1 MHIRQKTNDKRKT
14 NAAPRRKLRRT
25 VLFPALVLALALT
38 GCAMGGG
45 EEIDSPYVYE
55 TQFHSPEGGVED
67 FTVSGDSVYYV
78 TFDGEFYQWTP
89 GEEARKLDIEP
100 LSAETGSRIL
110 QADFQGNLYVF
121 YQVWVTSSHSFFD
134 YLVKYDAA
142 GKELAKQNVS
152 LLTSQFSP
160 YETAADGEGRLYL
173 KGIDKLLLFDGTCGY
188 IGAVKA
194 PEGETPSW
202 LAGDAAG
209 HVYCSLYNSQYDGI
223 IREVV
228 YGGEASGDERSVS
241 QAQSTSQEDGQRG
254 STEGGQDASSQ
265 DAKIA
270 SFRNPLG
277 ESVFGNHLAAYGE
290 DCFLTSAYN
299 ALYLY
304 DTAADTQRLLLQW
317 ADCDIDPDSVMRV
330 ATLAD
335 GRIAVLLQED
345 EGTGEL
351 AVVEEVPRD
360 QAAEKE
366 VITLGVL
373 QTGNSYLTRC
383 ISQFNRHSPDCRIEV
398 REYYDAFLDP
408 GQSEATEEARTALH
422 LDISSGRCPDLLVL
436 EYDDLEAYAAKGL
449 LEDLAPYLEADGN
462 LELADNVIEAYT
474 FHGKLCALPGALQ
487 IRTLAGRTERLGE
500 LGDAAGWTLEEM
512 MEFIDSNPD
521 STVFSA
527 DAGQLL
533 EYSLVFNQSHF
544 VDWEAH
550 TCDFTSDE
558 FIRLLEFCGRFSE
571 RKGTEGAEVLDMMER
586 SNTALLH
593 EVELV
598 RPEDIAM
605 LAQILATED
614 ISYVGFP
621 TVDGRMGSL
630 LEDCGGTC
638 AISAKSKHK
647 EQAWAFVEL
656 LLTGWENPPK
666 SYSAL
671 VGTKGFP
678 TELGT
683 RERYFAKV
691 TENPYQTLEN
701 GELFMWDGKPER
713 RAPLAISSGAMRVFF
728 YTPLPEETEL
738 ICALLDSSTT
748 DRGGRQISSI
758 VAQEAQGYF
767 SGQKSAT
774 DVAVLIQNRVSMYL
788 AEQE

>member
-1 MHIRQKTNDKRKT
+1 MQIRQKTHDKKT
-14 NAAPRRKLRRT
+14 PNAAPRRKLRRA

-38 GCAMGGG
+38 GCAKGG
-45 EEIDSPYVYE
+45 EEESDSPYVYE

-67 FTVSGDSVYYV
+67 FTVSGDSVYYS

-89 GEEARKLDIEP
+89 GGEAKKLDIEP
-100 LSAETGSRIL
+100 FMEETDSRLL
-110 QADFQGNLYVF
+110 QADLQGNLYVF
-121 YQVWVTSSHSFFD
+121 YRVPNPPNSASY

-142 GKELAKQNVS
+142 GKELARQNVS

-160 YETAADGEGRLYL
+160 YETAVDGEGRLYL
-173 KGIDKLLLFDGTCGY
+173 KGIDKLLLFDGTCNYVGTLE
-188 IGAVKA
+188 A
-194 PEGETPSW
+194 PEGENPIW
-202 LAGDAAG
+202 LTGDAAG
-209 HVYCSLYNSQYDGI
+209 HVYCDLYNSQDNDI

-228 YGGEASGDERSVS
+228 WGGEASGDGQGGSPQDS
-241 QAQSTSQEDGQRG
+241 QT
-254 STEGGQDASSQ
+254 
-265 DAKIA
+265 A
-270 SFRNPLG
+270 SFGDSLG
-277 ESVFGNHLAAYGE
+277 ETVPGSYLAAYGE
-290 DCFLTSAYN
+290 DRFLTYGDN

-304 DTAADTQRLLLQW
+304 DAAADTQRLLLQW
-317 ADCDIDPDSVMRV
+317 ASCAINPASVERI

-335 GRIAVLLQED
+335 GRIVARLEED
-345 EGTGEL
+345 QGSGEL
-351 AVVEEVPRD
+351 AVVTEVPRD
-360 QAAEKE
+360 QATEKE
-366 VITLGVL
+366 TITLGVL
-373 QTGNSYLTRC
+373 QAGNSHLLRC
-383 ISQFNRHSPDCRIEV
+383 ISQFNRNSTDYRIEV
-398 REYYDAFLDP
+398 REYYDTYLAS
-408 GQSEATEEARTALH
+408 GQAEAKEEARTALH
-422 LDISSGRCPDLLVL
+422 MDISSGRCPDLLVL

-449 LEDLAPYLEADGN
+449 LEDLAPYLEEDGE

-558 FIRLLEFCGRFSE
+558 FIRLLEFCGRFSD

-586 SNTALLH
+586 SNIALLH

-598 RPEDIAM
+598 RPQDIAM
-605 LAQILATED
+605 LAQILGTED

-621 TVDGRMGSL
+621 TVDGRAGSL

-671 VGTKGFP
+671 EGTKGFP

-691 TENPYQTLEN
+691 SENPYRI
-701 GELFMWDGKPER
+701 GEDGEIYTWDGKPER
-713 RAPLAISSGAMRVFF
+713 YAYHALSSRAMQVFF
-728 YTPLPEETEL
+728 YTPLPEETDL

-748 DRGGRQISSI
+748 ARGGRQISSI
-758 VAQEAQGYF
+758 VAQEAASYF
-767 SGQKSAT
+767 SGQKTAA
-774 DVAVLIQNRVSMYL
+774 DVAALIQNRVSIYL
-788 AEQE
+788 EEQN

>member
-1 MHIRQKTNDKRKT
+1 MHIRQKTHSKNPP
-14 NAAPRRKLRRT
+14 NALSRRALRWA
-25 VLFPALVLALALT
+25 VLFPALVLALT
-38 GCAMGGG
+38 GCAVGGS
-45 EEIDSPYVYE
+45 EESDSPYVYE

-67 FTVSGDSVYYV
+67 FTVSGDSVYYS

-89 GEEARKLDIEP
+89 GGEAKKLDIEP
-100 LSAETGSRIL
+100 FMEETDSRLL
-110 QADFQGNLYVF
+110 QADLQGNLYVF
-121 YQVWVTSSHSFFD
+121 YRVPNPPNSASY

-142 GKELAKQNVS
+142 GKELARQNVS

-160 YETAADGEGRLYL
+160 YETAVDGEGRLYL
-173 KGIDKLLLFDGTCGY
+173 KGIDKLLLFDGTCNYVGT
-188 IGAVKA
+188 VEA
-194 PEGETPSW
+194 PEGENPIW
-202 LAGDAAG
+202 LTGDAAG
-209 HVYCSLYNSQYDGI
+209 HVYCDLYNSQDNDI

-228 YGGEASGDERSVS
+228 WGGKASGDGQGGSPQDS
-241 QAQSTSQEDGQRG
+241 QT
-254 STEGGQDASSQ
+254 
-265 DAKIA
+265 A
-270 SFRNPLG
+270 SFGDSLG
-277 ESVFGNHLAAYGE
+277 ETVPGSYLAAYGE
-290 DCFLTSAYN
+290 DRFLTYGDN

-304 DTAADTQRLLLQW
+304 DAAADTQRLLLQW
-317 ADCDIDPDSVMRV
+317 ASCDINPDSVERI

-335 GRIAVLLQED
+335 GRIVARLEED
-345 EGTGEL
+345 QGSSEL
-351 AVVEEVPRD
+351 AVVTEVPRD
-360 QAAEKE
+360 QATEKE
-366 VITLGVL
+366 TITLGVL
-373 QTGNSYLTRC
+373 QADNSHLLRC
-383 ISQFNRHSPDCRIEV
+383 ISQFNRNSTDYRIEV
-398 REYYDAFLDP
+398 REYYDTYLAS
-408 GQSEATEEARTALH
+408 GQAEAKEEARTALH
-422 LDISSGRCPDLLVL
+422 MDISSGRCPDLLVL

-449 LEDLAPYLEADGN
+449 LEDLAPYLEEDGN

-487 IRTLAGRTERLGE
+487 IRTLAGRADRLGD
-500 LGDAAGWTLEEM
+500 LGGATGWTLEEM
-512 MEFIDSNPD
+512 MGFIDSNPD

-558 FIRLLEFCGRFSE
+558 FIRLLEFCGRFSD

-598 RPEDIAM
+598 RPQDIIL
-605 LAQILATED
+605 LAQILGTED

-647 EQAWAFVEL
+647 EEAWAFVEL

-666 SYSAL
+666 SPDAL
-671 VGTKGFP
+671 EGTKGFP

-691 TENPYQTLEN
+691 SENPYRI
-701 GELFMWDGKPER
+701 GEDGEIYTWDGKPER
-713 RAPLAISSGAMRVFF
+713 YAYHALSSRTMQVFF
-728 YTPLPEETEL
+728 YTPLPEETDL

-748 DRGGRQISSI
+748 ARGGRQISSI
-758 VAQEAQGYF
+758 VAQEAASYF
-767 SGQKSAT
+767 NGQKTAA
-774 DVAVLIQNRVSMYL
+774 DVAALIQNRVSMYL

>member
-14 NAAPRRKLRRT
+14 NAAPRRKLRRA
-25 VLFPALVLALALT
+25 VLFPALVLALTLT

-45 EEIDSPYVYE
+45 EESDSPYVYE
-55 TQFHSPEGGVED
+55 TQFHSPEGGVES
-67 FTVSGDSVYYV
+67 FTVSGDSVYYS

-89 GEEARKLDIEP
+89 GGEAKELDIEP
-100 LSAETGSRIL
+100 FTTEACRRRL
-110 QADFQGNLYVF
+110 QADPQGNLYVF
-121 YQVWVTSSHSFFD
+121 YSVPDPPRSDTC

-142 GKELAKQNVS
+142 GKELAKKNVS
-152 LLTSQFSP
+152 LLTSQFVP
-160 YETAADGEGRLYL
+160 YEMAADGEGRLYL
-173 KGIDKLLLFDGTCGY
+173 KGGDKLLQFDGECDYVG
-188 IGAVKA
+188 VVEA
-194 PEGETPSW
+194 PEGEYPSW

-209 HVYCSLYNSQYDGI
+209 HVYCSLYDTQDNGI

-228 YGGEASGDERSVS
+228 CGGEASGDS
-241 QAQSTSQEDGQRG
+241 QGGSPQDSQ
-254 STEGGQDASSQ
+254 T
-265 DAKIA
+265 A
-270 SFRNPLG
+270 SFGNPLG
-277 ESVFGNHLAAYGE
+277 EARLGNYLAAYGE
-290 DCFLTSAYN
+290 NRFLTYGNN

-304 DTAADTQRLLLQW
+304 DLTSNTLTLLLQW
-317 ADCDIDPDSVMRV
+317 ANCDIDPDSVERI

-335 GRIAVLLQED
+335 GRIVLRFEEEQ
-345 EGTGEL
+345 GTGEL
-351 AVVEEVPRD
+351 AVVTEVPRD
-360 QAAEKE
+360 QATEKE

-373 QTGNSYLTRC
+373 QAGNSHLLRC
-383 ISQFNRHSPDCRIEV
+383 ISQFNRHSPDCRIEI
-398 REYYDAFLDP
+398 REYYDTYLAS
-408 GQSEATEEARTALH
+408 GQAEAKEEARTALH
-422 LDISSGRCPDLLVL
+422 MDISSGRCPDLLVL

-449 LEDLAPYLEADGN
+449 LEDLAPYLEEDGD

-487 IRTLAGRTERLGE
+487 IRTLAGRADRLGD
-500 LGDAAGWTLEEM
+500 LGGVTGWTLEEM
-512 MEFIDSNPD
+512 MGFIDSTPD

-544 VDWEAH
+544 VDWETH

-558 FIRLLEFCGRFSE
+558 FIRLLEFCGRFSD

-598 RPEDIAM
+598 RPEDISL
-605 LAQILATED
+605 LAQILGMED

-621 TVDGRMGSL
+621 TVDGRAGSL

-647 EQAWAFVEL
+647 EEAWAFVEL

-671 VGTKGFP
+671 EGTKGFP

-691 TENPYQTLEN
+691 TEPPYRI
-701 GELFMWDGKPER
+701 GEDGEIYTWGGKPER
-713 RAPLAISSGAMRVFF
+713 NFFYASSTRTMQVFF
-728 YTPLPEETEL
+728 YTPLPEEIDL
-738 ICALLDSSTT
+738 ICTLLDSSTT
-748 DRGGRQISSI
+748 ARGGRQISSI
-758 VAQEAQGYF
+758 VAQEAASYF

-774 DVAVLIQNRVSMYL
+774 DVATLIQNRVSIYL
-788 AEQE
+788 EEQN

>member
-1 MHIRQKTNDKRKT
+1 MHIRQKNHDRKNP
-14 NAAPRRKLRRT
+14 NAAPRRKLRRA

-38 GCAMGGG
+38 GCARGGG

-67 FTVSGDSVYYV
+67 FTVSGDSVYYS

-89 GEEARKLDIEP
+89 GGEAKELDIEP
-100 LSAETGSRIL
+100 FTTEACRRRL
-110 QADFQGNLYVF
+110 QADHQGNLYVF
-121 YQVWVTSSHSFFD
+121 YSVPNPPKSDTR

-142 GKELAKQNVS
+142 GKELARQNVS
-152 LLTSQFSP
+152 PLTSQFVP

-173 KGIDKLLLFDGTCGY
+173 KGIDKLLLFDGTCNYVGT
-188 IGAVKA
+188 VEA
-194 PEGETPSW
+194 PEGENPSW

-209 HVYCSLYNSQYDGI
+209 HVYCRLYNSENDAI

-228 YGGEASGDERSVS
+228 YGGAASGDGRSVS
-241 QAQSTSQEDGQRG
+241 QNQSTSQEDGQRG
-254 STEGGQDASSQ
+254 SPEDSQDVSSQ
-265 DAKIA
+265 DATIA
-270 SFRNPLG
+270 SFGNPLG
-277 ESVFGNHLAAYGE
+277 KTVLGNYLATYGE
-290 DCFLTSAYN
+290 KRFLTSISN

-304 DTAADTQRLLLQW
+304 DAAADTLRLLLQW
-317 ADCDIDPDSVMRV
+317 ANCDIDPDSVKRV
-330 ATLAD
+330 STLAD

-345 EGTGEL
+345 EGAGEL

-373 QTGNSYLTRC
+373 QAGNSHLLRC
-383 ISQFNRHSPDCRIEV
+383 ISQFNRHSPDCRIEI
-398 REYYDAFLDP
+398 REYYDTYLAS
-408 GQSEATEEARTALH
+408 GQAEAKEEARTALH
-422 LDISSGRCPDLLVL
+422 MDISSGRCPDLLVL

-487 IRTLAGRTERLGE
+487 IRTLAGRADRLGD
-500 LGDAAGWTLEEM
+500 LGGATGWTLEEM
-512 MEFIDSNPD
+512 MRFIDSNPD

-527 DAGQLL
+527 DARQLL
-533 EYSLVFNQSHF
+533 EYSLVFNQPHF
-544 VDWEAH
+544 MDWEAH
-550 TCDFTSDE
+550 ACDFTSDE
-558 FIRLLEFCGRFSE
+558 FIRLLEFCGRFSD

-598 RPEDIAM
+598 RPQDIIL
-605 LAQILATED
+605 LAQILGTED
-614 ISYVGFP
+614 ISYIGFP

-647 EQAWAFVEL
+647 EEAWAFVEL

-691 TENPYQTLEN
+691 SENPYRI
-701 GELFMWDGKPER
+701 GEDGEIYTWDGKPER
-713 RAPLAISSGAMRVFF
+713 YAYHALSSRAMQVFF
-728 YTPLPEETEL
+728 YTPLPEETDL

-748 DRGGRQISSI
+748 ARGGRQISSI
-758 VAQEAQGYF
+758 VAQEAEGYF
-767 SGQKSAT
+767 SGQKSAA
-774 DVAVLIQNRVSMYL
+774 DVAALIQNRVSVYL

>member
-1 MHIRQKTNDKRKT
+1 MHIRQKTHSKNPP
-14 NAAPRRKLRRT
+14 NALSRRALRWA
-25 VLFPALVLALALT
+25 VLFPALVLALT
-38 GCAMGGG
+38 GCAVGGS
-45 EEIDSPYVYE
+45 EESDSPYVYE

-67 FTVSGDSVYYV
+67 FTVSGDSVYYS

-89 GEEARKLDIEP
+89 GGEAKKLDIEP
-100 LSAETGSRIL
+100 FMEETDSRLL
-110 QADFQGNLYVF
+110 QADLQGNLYVF
-121 YQVWVTSSHSFFD
+121 YRVPNPPNSASY

-142 GKELAKQNVS
+142 GKELARQNVS

-160 YETAADGEGRLYL
+160 YETAVDGEGRLYL
-173 KGIDKLLLFDGTCGY
+173 KGIDKLLLFDGTCNYVGTLE
-188 IGAVKA
+188 A
-194 PEGETPSW
+194 PEGENPIW
-202 LAGDAAG
+202 LTGDAAG
-209 HVYCSLYNSQYDGI
+209 HVYCDLYNSQDNDI

-228 YGGEASGDERSVS
+228 WGGEASGDGQGGSPQDS
-241 QAQSTSQEDGQRG
+241 QT
-254 STEGGQDASSQ
+254 
-265 DAKIA
+265 A
-270 SFRNPLG
+270 SFGDSLG
-277 ESVFGNHLAAYGE
+277 ETVPGSYLAAYGE
-290 DCFLTSAYN
+290 DRFLTYGDN

-304 DTAADTQRLLLQW
+304 DAAADTQRLLLQW
-317 ADCDIDPDSVMRV
+317 ASCAIDPASVERI

-335 GRIAVLLQED
+335 GRIVARLEED
-345 EGTGEL
+345 QGSGEL
-351 AVVEEVPRD
+351 AVVTEVPRD
-360 QAAEKE
+360 QATEKE
-366 VITLGVL
+366 TITLGVL
-373 QTGNSYLTRC
+373 QAGNSHLLRC
-383 ISQFNRHSPDCRIEV
+383 ISQFNRHSPDCRIEI
-398 REYYDAFLDP
+398 REYYDTYLAS
-408 GQSEATEEARTALH
+408 GQAEAREEARTALH

-449 LEDLAPYLEADGN
+449 LEDLAPYLEADGE

-500 LGDAAGWTLEEM
+500 LGDATGWTLEEM

-558 FIRLLEFCGRFSE
+558 FIRLLEFCGRFSD

-598 RPEDIAM
+598 RPQDITL
-605 LAQILATED
+605 LAQILGTED
-614 ISYVGFP
+614 ISYIGFP

-647 EQAWAFVEL
+647 EEAWAFVEL

-671 VGTKGFP
+671 KGTKGFP

-691 TENPYQTLEN
+691 SENPYRI
-701 GELFMWDGKPER
+701 GEDGEIIMEGGKPMR
-713 RAPLAISSGAMRVFF
+713 YAYHTASSRTMQVFF
-728 YTPLPEETEL
+728 YTPLPEETDL
-738 ICALLDSSTT
+738 ICTLLDSSTT

-758 VAQEAQGYF
+758 VAQEAASYF
-767 SGQKSAT
+767 NGQKTAA
-774 DVAVLIQNRVSMYL
+774 DVAALIQNRVSMYL

>member
-1 MHIRQKTNDKRKT
+1 MNIRQNSP
-14 NAAPRRKLRRT
+14 NAAPRPFLRRAA
-25 VLFPALVLALALT
+25 LFPALFLALALT
-38 GCAMGGG
+38 GCAKGGG
-45 EEIDSPYVYE
+45 KENDSPVVFE

-67 FTVSGDSVYYV
+67 FTVYGDSVYYS

-89 GEEARKLDIEP
+89 GGEAKKLDIEP
-100 LSAETGSRIL
+100 FTIEVDDCLL
-110 QADFQGNLYVF
+110 QADRRLLQADHQGNLYVF
-121 YQVWVTSSHSFFD
+121 YHVPNPLKSDFC

-142 GKELAKQNVS
+142 GKELARQNVS

-160 YETAADGEGRLYL
+160 YETAVDGEGRLYL
-173 KGIDKLLLFDGTCGY
+173 KGMDKLLLFDGTCSY
-188 IGAVKA
+188 IGAVNP
-194 PEGETPSW
+194 PEGEDPIW

-209 HVYCSLYNSQYDGI
+209 HVYCDLYSSQDNDI

-228 YGGEASGDERSVS
+228 WDGQGG
-241 QAQSTSQEDGQRG
+241 SQEG
-254 STEGGQDASSQ
+254 SQDASSQ
-265 DAKIA
+265 DAQIA
-270 SFRNPLG
+270 SFGDPLG
-277 ESVFGNHLAAYGE
+277 EARLVNNLVAYGE
-290 DCFLTSAYN
+290 NRFLTYGDN

-304 DTAADTQRLLLQW
+304 DLTSNTLGLLLQW
-317 ADCDIDPDSVMRV
+317 ANCDINPASVARI

-335 GRIAVLLQED
+335 GRIVARLE
-345 EGTGEL
+345 EGQGSGEL
-351 AVVEEVPRD
+351 AVVTEAPRE

-373 QTGNSYLTRC
+373 QAGNRHLLRC
-383 ISQFNRHSPDCRIEV
+383 ISQFNRDSADYRIEI
-398 REYYDAFLDP
+398 REYYDIYLDS
-408 GQSEATEEARTALH
+408 GQAEAKEEARNALH

-449 LEDLAPYLEADGN
+449 LEDLAPYLEADGS
-462 LELADNVIEAYT
+462 LELADNVLEAYT

-500 LGDAAGWTLEEM
+500 LGNAMGWTLEEM
-512 MEFIDSNPD
+512 MGFIDSNPD

-550 TCDFTSDE
+550 ACDFTSDE
-558 FIRLLEFCGRFSE
+558 FIRLLEFCGRFSG
-571 RKGTEGAEVLDMMER
+571 RKGTEGAEVLDMMDK
-586 SNTALLH
+586 SNIALLH

-598 RPEDIAM
+598 RPQDIVL
-605 LAQILATED
+605 LAQILGTED

-621 TVDGRMGSL
+621 TVDGRAGSL

-647 EQAWAFVEL
+647 EAAWAFVEL
-656 LLTGWENPPK
+656 LLTGWDDPPK

-691 TENPYQTLEN
+691 TENPYRISED
-701 GELFMWDGKPER
+701 GEIYMQDGKPER
-713 RAPLAISSGAMRVFF
+713 YAHHIRSSRALQVFF
-728 YTPLPEETEL
+728 YTPLPEETDL
-738 ICALLDSSTT
+738 ICTLLDSSTT
-748 DRGGRQISSI
+748 ARGGRQISSI
-758 VAQEAQGYF
+758 VAQEAEGYF
-767 SGQKSAT
+767 SGQKSAA
-774 DVAVLIQNRVSMYL
+774 DVAALIQNRVSVYL

>member
-1 MHIRQKTNDKRKT
+1 MHIRQKNHDRKNP
-14 NAAPRRKLRRT
+14 NAAPRRKLRRA

-89 GEEARKLDIEP
+89 GEEAKKLDIEP
-100 LSAETGSRIL
+100 FTTEACRRRL
-110 QADFQGNLYVF
+110 QADHQGNLYVF
-121 YQVWVTSSHSFFD
+121 YSVPNPPKSDTR

-142 GKELAKQNVS
+142 GKELARQNVS
-152 LLTSQFSP
+152 PLTSQFVP

-173 KGIDKLLLFDGTCGY
+173 KGIDKLLLFDGTCNYVGTLE
-188 IGAVKA
+188 A
-194 PEGETPSW
+194 PEGENPIW
-202 LAGDAAG
+202 LTGDAAG
-209 HVYCSLYNSQYDGI
+209 HVYCDLYNSQDNDI

-228 YGGEASGDERSVS
+228 WGGEASGDGQGGSPQDS
-241 QAQSTSQEDGQRG
+241 QT
-254 STEGGQDASSQ
+254 
-265 DAKIA
+265 A
-270 SFRNPLG
+270 SFGDSLG
-277 ESVFGNHLAAYGE
+277 ETVPGSYLAAYGE
-290 DCFLTSAYN
+290 DRFLTYGDN

-304 DTAADTQRLLLQW
+304 DAAADTQRLLLQW
-317 ADCDIDPDSVMRV
+317 ASCAIDPASVERI

-335 GRIAVLLQED
+335 GRIVARLEED
-345 EGTGEL
+345 QGSGEL
-351 AVVEEVPRD
+351 AVVTEVPRD
-360 QAAEKE
+360 QATEKE
-366 VITLGVL
+366 TITLGVL
-373 QTGNSYLTRC
+373 QAGNSHLLRC
-383 ISQFNRHSPDCRIEV
+383 ISQFNRHSPDCRIEI
-398 REYYDAFLDP
+398 REYYDTYLAS
-408 GQSEATEEARTALH
+408 GQAEAKEEARTALH
-422 LDISSGRCPDLLVL
+422 MDISSGRCPDLLVL

-449 LEDLAPYLEADGN
+449 LEDLAPYLEADGE

-487 IRTLAGRTERLGE
+487 IRTLAGRADRLGD
-500 LGDAAGWTLEEM
+500 LGGVTGWTLEEM
-512 MEFIDSNPD
+512 MGFIDSNPD

-544 VDWEAH
+544 VDWETH

-558 FIRLLEFCGRFSE
+558 FIRLLEFCGRFSD

-598 RPEDIAM
+598 RPEDISL
-605 LAQILATED
+605 LAQILGMED

-621 TVDGRMGSL
+621 TVDGRAGSL

-647 EQAWAFVEL
+647 EEAWAFVEL

-671 VGTKGFP
+671 EGTKGFP

-691 TENPYQTLEN
+691 SENPYRI
-701 GELFMWDGKPER
+701 GEDGEIIMEGGKPMR
-713 RAPLAISSGAMRVFF
+713 YAYHTASSRTMQVFF
-728 YTPLPEETEL
+728 YTPLPEETDL
-738 ICALLDSSTT
+738 ICTLLDSSTT

-758 VAQEAQGYF
+758 VAQEAASYF
-767 SGQKSAT
+767 NGQKTAA
-774 DVAVLIQNRVSMYL
+774 DVAALIQNRVSMYL

>member
-1 MHIRQKTNDKRKT
+1 MQIRQKTHDKKT
-14 NAAPRRKLRRT
+14 PNAAPRRKLRRA
-25 VLFPALVLALALT
+25 VLFPALVLTLALT

-45 EEIDSPYVYE
+45 EESDSPYVYE

-67 FTVSGDSVYYV
+67 FTVSGDSVYYS

-89 GEEARKLDIEP
+89 GGEAKRLDIEP
-100 LSAETGSRIL
+100 FMEETDSRLL
-110 QADFQGNLYVF
+110 QADLQGNLYVF
-121 YQVWVTSSHSFFD
+121 YSVPNPPNSDFC

-142 GKELAKQNVS
+142 GKELARQNVS

-160 YETAADGEGRLYL
+160 YETAVDGEGRLYL
-173 KGIDKLLLFDGTCGY
+173 KGIDKLLLFDGTCNYVGTLE
-188 IGAVKA
+188 A
-194 PEGETPSW
+194 PEGENPIW
-202 LAGDAAG
+202 LTGDAAG
-209 HVYCSLYNSQYDGI
+209 HVYCDLYNSQDNDI

-228 YGGEASGDERSVS
+228 WGGEASGDGQGGSPQDS
-241 QAQSTSQEDGQRG
+241 QT
-254 STEGGQDASSQ
+254 
-265 DAKIA
+265 A
-270 SFRNPLG
+270 SFGDSLG
-277 ESVFGNHLAAYGE
+277 ETVPGSYLAAYGE
-290 DCFLTSAYN
+290 DRFLTYGDN

-304 DTAADTQRLLLQW
+304 DAAADTQRLLLQW
-317 ADCDIDPDSVMRV
+317 ASCAIDPASVKRI

-335 GRIAVLLQED
+335 GRIVARLEED
-345 EGTGEL
+345 QGSGEL
-351 AVVEEVPRD
+351 AVVKEVPRD
-360 QAAEKE
+360 QATEKE
-366 VITLGVL
+366 TITLGVL
-373 QTGNSYLTRC
+373 QAGNSHLLRC
-383 ISQFNRHSPDCRIEV
+383 ISQFNRNSTDYRIEV
-398 REYYDAFLDP
+398 REYYDTYLAS
-408 GQSEATEEARTALH
+408 GQAEAREEARTALH
-422 LDISSGRCPDLLVL
+422 MDISSGRCPDLLVL

-449 LEDLAPYLEADGN
+449 LEDLAPYLEEDGE

-558 FIRLLEFCGRFSE
+558 FIRLLEFCGRFSD

-586 SNTALLH
+586 SNIALLH

-598 RPEDIAM
+598 RPQDIAM
-605 LAQILATED
+605 LAQILGTED

-621 TVDGRMGSL
+621 TVDGRAGSL

-671 VGTKGFP
+671 KGTKGFP

-691 TENPYQTLEN
+691 SENPYRI
-701 GELFMWDGKPER
+701 GEDGEIIMEGGKPMR
-713 RAPLAISSGAMRVFF
+713 YAYHTASSRTMQVFF
-728 YTPLPEETEL
+728 YTPLPEETDL
-738 ICALLDSSTT
+738 ICTLLDSSTT
-748 DRGGRQISSI
+748 ARGGRQISSI
-758 VAQEAQGYF
+758 VAQEARGYF
-767 SGQKSAT
+767 SGQKSAA
-774 DVAVLIQNRVSMYL
+774 DVAALIQNRVSVYL

>member
-1 MHIRQKTNDKRKT
+1 MHIRQKTHSKNPP
-14 NAAPRRKLRRT
+14 NALSRRALRWA
-25 VLFPALVLALALT
+25 VLFPALVLALT
-38 GCAMGGG
+38 GCAVGGS
-45 EEIDSPYVYE
+45 EESDSPYVYE

-67 FTVSGDSVYYV
+67 FTVSGDSVYYS

-89 GEEARKLDIEP
+89 GGEAKKLDIEP
-100 LSAETGSRIL
+100 FMEETDSRLL
-110 QADFQGNLYVF
+110 QADLQGNLYVF
-121 YQVWVTSSHSFFD
+121 YRVPNPPNSASY
-134 YLVKYDAA
+134 YLVKYAAA
-142 GKELAKQNVS
+142 GKELARQNVS

-160 YETAADGEGRLYL
+160 YETAVDGEGRLYL
-173 KGIDKLLLFDGTCGY
+173 KGIDKLLLFDGTCNYVGTLE
-188 IGAVKA
+188 A
-194 PEGETPSW
+194 PEGENPIW
-202 LAGDAAG
+202 LTGDAAG
-209 HVYCSLYNSQYDGI
+209 HVYCDLYNSQDNDI

-228 YGGEASGDERSVS
+228 WGGEASGDGQGGSPQDS
-241 QAQSTSQEDGQRG
+241 QT
-254 STEGGQDASSQ
+254 
-265 DAKIA
+265 A
-270 SFRNPLG
+270 SFGDSLG
-277 ESVFGNHLAAYGE
+277 ETVPGSYLAAYGE
-290 DCFLTSAYN
+290 DRFLTYGDN

-304 DTAADTQRLLLQW
+304 DAAADTQRLLLQW
-317 ADCDIDPDSVMRV
+317 ASCAIDPASVKRI

-335 GRIAVLLQED
+335 GRIVARLEED
-345 EGTGEL
+345 QGSGEL
-351 AVVEEVPRD
+351 AVVKEVPRD
-360 QAAEKE
+360 QATEKE
-366 VITLGVL
+366 TITLGVL
-373 QTGNSYLTRC
+373 QAGNSHLLRC
-383 ISQFNRHSPDCRIEV
+383 ISQFNRNSTDYRIEV
-398 REYYDAFLDP
+398 REYYDTYLAS
-408 GQSEATEEARTALH
+408 GQAEAREEARTALH
-422 LDISSGRCPDLLVL
+422 MDISSGRCPDLLVL

-449 LEDLAPYLEADGN
+449 LEDLAPYLEEDGE

-558 FIRLLEFCGRFSE
+558 FIRLLEFCGRFSD

-598 RPEDIAM
+598 RPQDIIL
-605 LAQILATED
+605 LAQILQTED

-621 TVDGRMGSL
+621 TVDGSVGSL

-638 AISAKSKHK
+638 AISSKSKHK
-647 EQAWAFVEL
+647 EEAWAFVEL

-671 VGTKGFP
+671 KGTKGFP

-691 TENPYQTLEN
+691 SENPYRI
-701 GELFMWDGKPER
+701 GEDGEIIMEGGKPMR
-713 RAPLAISSGAMRVFF
+713 YAYHTASSRTMQVFF
-728 YTPLPEETEL
+728 YTPLPEETDL
-738 ICALLDSSTT
+738 ICTLLDSSTT
-748 DRGGRQISSI
+748 ARGGRQISSI
-758 VAQEAQGYF
+758 VAQEAASYF
-767 SGQKSAT
+767 SGQKTAT
-774 DVAVLIQNRVSMYL
+774 DVATLIQNRVSIYL
-788 AEQE
+788 EEQN

>member
-1 MHIRQKTNDKRKT
+1 MHIRQKTHSKNPP
-14 NAAPRRKLRRT
+14 NALSRRALRWA
-25 VLFPALVLALALT
+25 VLFPALVLALT
-38 GCAMGGG
+38 GCAVGGS
-45 EEIDSPYVYE
+45 EESDSPYVYE

-67 FTVSGDSVYYV
+67 FTVSGDSVYYS

-89 GEEARKLDIEP
+89 GGETKKLDIEP
-100 LSAETGSRIL
+100 FMEETDSRLL
-110 QADFQGNLYVF
+110 QADLQGNLYVF
-121 YQVWVTSSHSFFD
+121 YRVPNPPNSASY

-142 GKELAKQNVS
+142 GKELARQNVS

-160 YETAADGEGRLYL
+160 YETAVDGEGRLYL
-173 KGIDKLLLFDGTCGY
+173 KGIDKLLLFDGTCNYVGTLE
-188 IGAVKA
+188 A
-194 PEGETPSW
+194 PEGENPIW
-202 LAGDAAG
+202 LTGDAAG
-209 HVYCSLYNSQYDGI
+209 HVYCDLYNSQDNDI

-228 YGGEASGDERSVS
+228 WGGEASGDGQGGSPQDS
-241 QAQSTSQEDGQRG
+241 QT
-254 STEGGQDASSQ
+254 
-265 DAKIA
+265 A
-270 SFRNPLG
+270 SFGDSLG
-277 ESVFGNHLAAYGE
+277 ETVPGSYLAAYGE
-290 DCFLTSAYN
+290 DRFLTYGDN

-304 DTAADTQRLLLQW
+304 DAAADTQRLLLQW
-317 ADCDIDPDSVMRV
+317 ASCAIDPASVKRI

-335 GRIAVLLQED
+335 GRIVARLEED
-345 EGTGEL
+345 QGSGEL
-351 AVVEEVPRD
+351 AVVKEVPRD
-360 QAAEKE
+360 QATEKE
-366 VITLGVL
+366 TITLGVL
-373 QTGNSYLTRC
+373 QAGNSHLLRC
-383 ISQFNRHSPDCRIEV
+383 ISQFNRHSPDCRIEI
-398 REYYDAFLDP
+398 REYYDTYLAS
-408 GQSEATEEARTALH
+408 GQAEAREEARTALH

-449 LEDLAPYLEADGN
+449 LEDLAPYLEADGE

-512 MEFIDSNPD
+512 MEFIDGNPD

-558 FIRLLEFCGRFSE
+558 FIRLLEFCGRFSD

-598 RPEDIAM
+598 RPEDISL
-605 LAQILATED
+605 LAQILGMED

-621 TVDGRMGSL
+621 TVDGRAGSL

-647 EQAWAFVEL
+647 EEAWAFVEL

-691 TENPYQTLEN
+691 SENPYRI
-701 GELFMWDGKPER
+701 GEDGEIYTWDGKPER
-713 RAPLAISSGAMRVFF
+713 YAYHALSSRAMQVFF
-728 YTPLPEETEL
+728 YTPLPEETDL

-748 DRGGRQISSI
+748 ARGGRQISSI
-758 VAQEAQGYF
+758 VAQEAEGYF
-767 SGQKSAT
+767 SGQKNAA
-774 DVAVLIQNRVSMYL
+774 DVAALIQNRVSVYL

>member
-1 MHIRQKTNDKRKT
+1 MHIRQKTHSKNPP
-14 NAAPRRKLRRT
+14 NALSRRALRWA
-25 VLFPALVLALALT
+25 VLFPALVLALT
-38 GCAMGGG
+38 GCAVGGS
-45 EEIDSPYVYE
+45 EENDSPYVYE
-55 TQFHSPEGGVED
+55 TQFHSPEGGVES
-67 FTVSGDSVYYV
+67 FTVSGDSVYYS

-89 GEEARKLDIEP
+89 GGEAKELDIEP
-100 LSAETGSRIL
+100 FMEETDSRLL
-110 QADFQGNLYVF
+110 QADLQGNLYVF
-121 YQVWVTSSHSFFD
+121 YRVPNPPNSASY

-142 GKELAKQNVS
+142 GKELARQNVS

-160 YETAADGEGRLYL
+160 YETAVDGEGRLYL
-173 KGIDKLLLFDGTCGY
+173 KGIDKLLLFDGTCNYVGTLE
-188 IGAVKA
+188 A
-194 PEGETPSW
+194 PEGENPIW
-202 LAGDAAG
+202 LTGDAAG
-209 HVYCSLYNSQYDGI
+209 HVYCDLYNSQDNDI

-228 YGGEASGDERSVS
+228 WGGEASGDGQGGSPQDS
-241 QAQSTSQEDGQRG
+241 QT
-254 STEGGQDASSQ
+254 
-265 DAKIA
+265 A
-270 SFRNPLG
+270 SFGDSLG
-277 ESVFGNHLAAYGE
+277 ETVPGSYLAAYGE
-290 DCFLTSAYN
+290 DRFLTYGDN

-304 DTAADTQRLLLQW
+304 DAAADTQRLLLQW
-317 ADCDIDPDSVMRV
+317 ASCAINPASVERI

-335 GRIAVLLQED
+335 GRIVARLEED
-345 EGTGEL
+345 QGSSEL
-351 AVVEEVPRD
+351 AVVTEVPRD
-360 QAAEKE
+360 QATEKE
-366 VITLGVL
+366 TITLGVL
-373 QTGNSYLTRC
+373 QAGNSHLLRC
-383 ISQFNRHSPDCRIEV
+383 ISQFNRNSTDYRIEV
-398 REYYDAFLDP
+398 REYYDTYLAS
-408 GQSEATEEARTALH
+408 GQAEAKEEARTALH
-422 LDISSGRCPDLLVL
+422 MDISSGRCPDLLVL
-436 EYDDLEAYAAKGL
+436 EYDDLETYAAKGL

-558 FIRLLEFCGRFSE
+558 FIRLLEFCGRFSD

-586 SNTALLH
+586 SNIALLH

-598 RPEDIAM
+598 RPEDISL
-605 LAQILATED
+605 LAQILRTED

-621 TVDGRMGSL
+621 TVDGRAGSL

-647 EQAWAFVEL
+647 EEAWAFVEL

-666 SYSAL
+666 SPDSL
-671 VGTKGFP
+671 EGTKGFP

-691 TENPYQTLEN
+691 SENPYRI
-701 GELFMWDGKPER
+701 GEDGEIIMEGGKPMR
-713 RAPLAISSGAMRVFF
+713 YAYHTASSRTMQVFF

-758 VAQEAQGYF
+758 VAQEAASYF
-767 SGQKSAT
+767 NGQKTAA
-774 DVAVLIQNRVSMYL
+774 DVAALIQNRVSMYL

>member
-1 MHIRQKTNDKRKT
+1 MQIRQKTHDKKT
-14 NAAPRRKLRRT
+14 PNAAPRRKLRRA

-38 GCAMGGG
+38 SCAKGGG
-45 EEIDSPYVYE
+45 EESDSPYVYE

-67 FTVSGDSVYYV
+67 FTVSGDSVYYS

-89 GEEARKLDIEP
+89 GGEAKRLDIEP
-100 LSAETGSRIL
+100 FMEETDSRLL
-110 QADFQGNLYVF
+110 QADLQGNLYVF
-121 YQVWVTSSHSFFD
+121 YRVPNPPNSASY

-142 GKELAKQNVS
+142 GKELARQNVS

-160 YETAADGEGRLYL
+160 YETAVDGEGRLYL
-173 KGIDKLLLFDGTCGY
+173 KGIDKLLLFDGTCNYVGTLE
-188 IGAVKA
+188 A
-194 PEGETPSW
+194 PEGENPIW
-202 LAGDAAG
+202 LTGDAAG
-209 HVYCSLYNSQYDGI
+209 HVYCDLYNSQDNDI

-228 YGGEASGDERSVS
+228 WGGEASGDGQGGSPQDS
-241 QAQSTSQEDGQRG
+241 QT
-254 STEGGQDASSQ
+254 
-265 DAKIA
+265 A
-270 SFRNPLG
+270 SFGDSLG
-277 ESVFGNHLAAYGE
+277 ETVPGSYLAAYGE
-290 DCFLTSAYN
+290 DRFLTYGDN

-304 DTAADTQRLLLQW
+304 DAAADTQRLLLQW
-317 ADCDIDPDSVMRV
+317 ASCAINPASVERI

-335 GRIAVLLQED
+335 GRIVARLEED
-345 EGTGEL
+345 QGSGEL
-351 AVVEEVPRD
+351 AVVTEVPRD
-360 QAAEKE
+360 QATEKE
-366 VITLGVL
+366 TITLGVL
-373 QTGNSYLTRC
+373 QAGNSHLLRC
-383 ISQFNRHSPDCRIEV
+383 ISQFNRNSTDYRIEV
-398 REYYDAFLDP
+398 REYYDTYLAS
-408 GQSEATEEARTALH
+408 GQAEAKEEARTALH
-422 LDISSGRCPDLLVL
+422 MDISSGRCPDLLVL

-449 LEDLAPYLEADGN
+449 LEDLAPYLEEDGE

-558 FIRLLEFCGRFSE
+558 FIRLLEFCGRFSD

-598 RPEDIAM
+598 RPQDIIL
-605 LAQILATED
+605 LAQILGTED

-638 AISAKSKHK
+638 AISAKSRHK
-647 EQAWAFVEL
+647 EEAWAFVEL

-671 VGTKGFP
+671 EGTKGFP

-691 TENPYQTLEN
+691 SENPYRI
-701 GELFMWDGKPER
+701 GEDGEIIMEGGKPMR
-713 RAPLAISSGAMRVFF
+713 YAYHTASSRTMQVFF
-728 YTPLPEETEL
+728 YTPLPEETDL
-738 ICALLDSSTT
+738 ICTLLDSSTT
-748 DRGGRQISSI
+748 ARGGRQISSI
-758 VAQEAQGYF
+758 VAQEAASYF
-767 SGQKSAT
+767 SGQKTAA
-774 DVAVLIQNRVSMYL
+774 DVAALIQNRVSIYL
-788 AEQE
+788 EEQN

>member
-14 NAAPRRKLRRT
+14 NAAPRRKLRRAA
-25 VLFPALVLALALT
+25 LFPALVLTLTLT
-38 GCAMGGG
+38 GCAIGGG
-45 EEIDSPYVYE
+45 EESDSPYVYE
-55 TQFHSPEGGVED
+55 TQFHSPEGGVES
-67 FTVSGDSVYYV
+67 FTVSGDSVYYS

-89 GEEARKLDIEP
+89 GGEAKELDIEP
-100 LSAETGSRIL
+100 FTTEACRRRL
-110 QADFQGNLYVF
+110 QADPQGNLYVF
-121 YQVWVTSSHSFFD
+121 YSVPDPPRSDTC

-142 GKELAKQNVS
+142 GKELAKKNVS
-152 LLTSQFSP
+152 LLTSQFVP

-173 KGIDKLLLFDGTCGY
+173 KGGDKLLQFDGECDYVG
-188 IGAVKA
+188 VVEA
-194 PEGETPSW
+194 PEGEYPSW

-209 HVYCSLYNSQYDGI
+209 HVYCSLYDTQDNGI

-228 YGGEASGDERSVS
+228 CGGEASGDS
-241 QAQSTSQEDGQRG
+241 QGGSPQDSQ
-254 STEGGQDASSQ
+254 T
-265 DAKIA
+265 A
-270 SFRNPLG
+270 SFGNPLG
-277 ESVFGNHLAAYGE
+277 EARLGNYLAAYGE
-290 DCFLTSAYN
+290 NRFLTYGNN

-304 DTAADTQRLLLQW
+304 DLTSNTLTLLLQW
-317 ADCDIDPDSVMRV
+317 ANCDIDPDSVERI

-335 GRIAVLLQED
+335 GRILLRFEEEQ
-345 EGTGEL
+345 GTGEL
-351 AVVEEVPRD
+351 AVVTEVPRD
-360 QAAEKE
+360 QATEKE

-373 QTGNSYLTRC
+373 QAGNSHLLRC
-383 ISQFNRHSPDCRIEV
+383 ISQFNRHSPDCRIEI
-398 REYYDAFLDP
+398 REYYDTYLAS
-408 GQSEATEEARTALH
+408 GQAEAREEARTALH
-422 LDISSGRCPDLLVL
+422 MDISSGRCPDLLVL

-449 LEDLAPYLEADGN
+449 LEDLAPYLEADGD

-558 FIRLLEFCGRFSE
+558 FIRLLEFCGRFSD

-593 EVELV
+593 EVQLV
-598 RPEDIAM
+598 RPEDISL
-605 LAQILATED
+605 LAQILRTED

-621 TVDGRMGSL
+621 TVDGRAGSL

-671 VGTKGFP
+671 KGTKGFP

-691 TENPYQTLEN
+691 TENPYRI
-701 GELFMWDGKPER
+701 GEDGEIYTWGGKPER
-713 RAPLAISSGAMRVFF
+713 NFFYASSTRTMQVFF
-728 YTPLPEETEL
+728 YTPLPEEIDL
-738 ICALLDSSTT
+738 ICTLLDSSTT
-748 DRGGRQISSI
+748 ARGGRQISSI
-758 VAQEAQGYF
+758 VAQEAASYF

-774 DVAVLIQNRVSMYL
+774 DVATLIQNRVSIYL
-788 AEQE
+788 EEQN

>member
-1 MHIRQKTNDKRKT
+1 MHIRQKTHDRKNP
-14 NAAPRRKLRRT
+14 NAAPRRKLRRA

-45 EEIDSPYVYE
+45 EESDSPYVYE
-55 TQFHSPEGGVED
+55 TQFHSPEGGVES
-67 FTVSGDSVYYV
+67 FTVSGDSVYYS

-89 GEEARKLDIEP
+89 GGEAKELDIEP
-100 LSAETGSRIL
+100 FTTEACRRRL
-110 QADFQGNLYVF
+110 QADHQGNLYVF
-121 YQVWVTSSHSFFD
+121 YSVPNPPKSDTR

-152 LLTSQFSP
+152 LLTSQFLP

-173 KGIDKLLLFDGTCGY
+173 IGMDKLLQFDGACNC
-188 IGAVKA
+188 IGTVEA
-194 PEGETPSW
+194 PEGEYPSW

-209 HVYCSLYNSQYDGI
+209 HVYCSLYDTQDNGI

-228 YGGEASGDERSVS
+228 CGGEASGDS
-241 QAQSTSQEDGQRG
+241 QGGSPQDSQ
-254 STEGGQDASSQ
+254 T
-265 DAKIA
+265 A
-270 SFRNPLG
+270 SFGDPLG
-277 ESVFGNHLAAYGE
+277 EARLRNYLAVYGE
-290 DCFLTSAYN
+290 GRFLTYGDN

-304 DTAADTQRLLLQW
+304 DLPSNTLGLLLQW
-317 ADCDIDPDSVMRV
+317 ASCDIDPDSVQRI

-335 GRIAVLLQED
+335 GRIVARLEED
-345 EGTGEL
+345 QGSGEL
-351 AVVEEVPRD
+351 AVVTEVPRD
-360 QAAEKE
+360 QATEKE

-373 QTGNSYLTRC
+373 QAGNSHLLRC
-383 ISQFNRHSPDCRIEV
+383 ISQFNRHSPDCRIEI
-398 REYYDAFLDP
+398 REYYDTYLAS
-408 GQSEATEEARTALH
+408 GQAEAREEARTALH

-449 LEDLAPYLEADGN
+449 LEDLAPYLEEDGE

-487 IRTLAGRTERLGE
+487 IRTLAGRADRLGD
-500 LGDAAGWTLEEM
+500 LGGATGWTLEEM
-512 MEFIDSNPD
+512 MEFIDGNPD

-558 FIRLLEFCGRFSE
+558 FIRLLEFCGRFSD

-598 RPEDIAM
+598 RPEDISL
-605 LAQILATED
+605 LAQILGMED

-621 TVDGRMGSL
+621 TVDGRAGSL

-647 EQAWAFVEL
+647 EEAWAFVEL

-666 SYSAL
+666 SYGAL

-691 TENPYQTLEN
+691 TENPYRI
-701 GELFMWDGKPER
+701 GEDGEIYTWGGKPER
-713 RAPLAISSGAMRVFF
+713 NFFYASSTRTMQVFF
-728 YTPLPEETEL
+728 YTPLPEETDL
-738 ICALLDSSTT
+738 ICTLLDSSTT
-748 DRGGRQISSI
+748 ARGGRQISSI
-758 VAQEAQGYF
+758 VAQEAASYF
-767 SGQKSAT
+767 SGQKSAA
-774 DVAVLIQNRVSMYL
+774 DVAALIQNRVSVYL

>member
-14 NAAPRRKLRRT
+14 NAAPRRKLRRA
-25 VLFPALVLALALT
+25 VLFPALVLALTLT

-45 EEIDSPYVYE
+45 EESDSPYVYE
-55 TQFHSPEGGVED
+55 TQFHSPEGGVES
-67 FTVSGDSVYYV
+67 FTVSGDSVYYS

-89 GEEARKLDIEP
+89 GGEAKELDIEP
-100 LSAETGSRIL
+100 FTTEACRRRL
-110 QADFQGNLYVF
+110 QADPQGNLYVF
-121 YQVWVTSSHSFFD
+121 YSVPDPPRSDTC

-142 GKELAKQNVS
+142 GKELAKKNVS
-152 LLTSQFSP
+152 LLTSQFVP
-160 YETAADGEGRLYL
+160 YEMAADGEGRLYL
-173 KGIDKLLLFDGTCGY
+173 KGGDKLLQFDGECDYVG
-188 IGAVKA
+188 VVEA
-194 PEGETPSW
+194 PEGEYPSW

-209 HVYCSLYNSQYDGI
+209 HVYCSLYDTQDNGI

-228 YGGEASGDERSVS
+228 CGGEASGDS
-241 QAQSTSQEDGQRG
+241 QGGSPQDSQ
-254 STEGGQDASSQ
+254 T
-265 DAKIA
+265 A
-270 SFRNPLG
+270 SFGNPLG
-277 ESVFGNHLAAYGE
+277 EARLGNYLAAYGE
-290 DCFLTSAYN
+290 NRFLTYGNN

-304 DTAADTQRLLLQW
+304 DLTSNTLTLLLQW
-317 ADCDIDPDSVMRV
+317 ANCDIDPDSVERI

-335 GRIAVLLQED
+335 GRIVLRFEEEQ
-345 EGTGEL
+345 GTGEL
-351 AVVEEVPRD
+351 AVVTEVPRD
-360 QAAEKE
+360 QATEKE

-373 QTGNSYLTRC
+373 QAGNSHLLRC
-383 ISQFNRHSPDCRIEV
+383 ISQFNRHSPDCRIEI
-398 REYYDAFLDP
+398 REYYDTYLAS
-408 GQSEATEEARTALH
+408 GQAEAREEARTALH

-449 LEDLAPYLEADGN
+449 LEDLAPYLEEDGD

-487 IRTLAGRTERLGE
+487 IRTLAGRADRLGE
-500 LGDAAGWTLEEM
+500 LGGATGWTLEEM
-512 MEFIDSNPD
+512 MGFIDSNPD
-521 STVFSA
+521 RTVFSA

-544 VDWEAH
+544 VDWETH

-558 FIRLLEFCGRFSE
+558 FIRLLEFCGRFSD

-598 RPEDIAM
+598 RPEDISL
-605 LAQILATED
+605 LAQILGMED

-621 TVDGRMGSL
+621 TVDGRAGSL
-630 LEDCGGTC
+630 LEDCGATC

-666 SYSAL
+666 SPDSL
-671 VGTKGFP
+671 EGTKGFP

-691 TENPYQTLEN
+691 TEPPYRI
-701 GELFMWDGKPER
+701 GEDGEIYTWGGKPER
-713 RAPLAISSGAMRVFF
+713 NFFYASSTRTMQVFF
-728 YTPLPEETEL
+728 YTPLPEEIDL
-738 ICALLDSSTT
+738 ICTLLDSSTT
-748 DRGGRQISSI
+748 ARGGRQISSI
-758 VAQEAQGYF
+758 VAQEAASYF

-774 DVAVLIQNRVSMYL
+774 DVATLIQNRVSIYL
-788 AEQE
+788 EEQN

>member
-14 NAAPRRKLRRT
+14 NAAPRRKLRRA
-25 VLFPALVLALALT
+25 VLFPALVLALTLT

-45 EEIDSPYVYE
+45 EESDSPYVYE
-55 TQFHSPEGGVED
+55 TQFHSPEGGVES
-67 FTVSGDSVYYV
+67 FTVSGDSVYYS

-89 GEEARKLDIEP
+89 GGEAKELDIEP
-100 LSAETGSRIL
+100 FTTEACRRRL
-110 QADFQGNLYVF
+110 QADPQGNLYVF
-121 YQVWVTSSHSFFD
+121 YSVPDPPRSDTC

-142 GKELAKQNVS
+142 GKELAKKNVS
-152 LLTSQFSP
+152 LLTSQFVP
-160 YETAADGEGRLYL
+160 YEMAADGEGRLYL
-173 KGIDKLLLFDGTCGY
+173 KGGDKLLQFDGECDYVG
-188 IGAVKA
+188 VVEA
-194 PEGETPSW
+194 PEGEYPSW

-209 HVYCSLYNSQYDGI
+209 HVYCSLYDTQDNGI

-228 YGGEASGDERSVS
+228 CGGEASGDS
-241 QAQSTSQEDGQRG
+241 QGGSPQDSQ
-254 STEGGQDASSQ
+254 T
-265 DAKIA
+265 A
-270 SFRNPLG
+270 SFGNPLG
-277 ESVFGNHLAAYGE
+277 EARLGNYLAAYGE
-290 DCFLTSAYN
+290 NRFLTYGNN

-304 DTAADTQRLLLQW
+304 DLTSNTLTLLLQW
-317 ADCDIDPDSVMRV
+317 ANCDIDPDSVERI

-335 GRIAVLLQED
+335 GRIVLRFEEEQ
-345 EGTGEL
+345 GTGEL
-351 AVVEEVPRD
+351 AVVTEVPRD
-360 QAAEKE
+360 QATEKE

-373 QTGNSYLTRC
+373 QAGNSHLLRC
-383 ISQFNRHSPDCRIEV
+383 ISQFNRHSPDCRIEI
-398 REYYDAFLDP
+398 REYYDTYLAS
-408 GQSEATEEARTALH
+408 GQAEAREEARTALH

-449 LEDLAPYLEADGN
+449 LEDLAPYLEEDGE

-487 IRTLAGRTERLGE
+487 IRTLAGRADRLGE
-500 LGDAAGWTLEEM
+500 LGGATGWTLEEM
-512 MEFIDSNPD
+512 MGFIDSNPD
-521 STVFSA
+521 RTVFSA

-544 VDWEAH
+544 VDWETH

-558 FIRLLEFCGRFSE
+558 FIRLLEFCGRFSD

-598 RPEDIAM
+598 RPEDISL
-605 LAQILATED
+605 LAQILGMED

-621 TVDGRMGSL
+621 TVDGRAGSL
-630 LEDCGGTC
+630 LEDCGATC

-666 SYSAL
+666 SPDSL
-671 VGTKGFP
+671 EGTKGFP

-691 TENPYQTLEN
+691 TEPPYRI
-701 GELFMWDGKPER
+701 GEDGEIYTWGGKPER
-713 RAPLAISSGAMRVFF
+713 NFFYASSTRTMQVFF
-728 YTPLPEETEL
+728 YTPLPEEIDL
-738 ICALLDSSTT
+738 ICTLLDSSTT
-748 DRGGRQISSI
+748 ARGGRQISSI
-758 VAQEAQGYF
+758 VAQEAASYF

-774 DVAVLIQNRVSMYL
+774 DVATLIQNRVSIYL
-788 AEQE
+788 EEQN

>member
-14 NAAPRRKLRRT
+14 NAAPRRKLRRA
-25 VLFPALVLALALT
+25 VLFPALVLALTLT

-45 EEIDSPYVYE
+45 EESDSPYVYE
-55 TQFHSPEGGVED
+55 TQFHSPEGGVES
-67 FTVSGDSVYYV
+67 FTASGDSVYYS

-89 GEEARKLDIEP
+89 GGEAKELDIEP
-100 LSAETGSRIL
+100 FTTEACRRRL
-110 QADFQGNLYVF
+110 QADPQGNLYVF
-121 YQVWVTSSHSFFD
+121 YSVPDPPRSDTC

-142 GKELAKQNVS
+142 GKELAKKNVS
-152 LLTSQFSP
+152 LLTSQFVP

-173 KGIDKLLLFDGTCGY
+173 KGGDKLLQFDGECDYVG
-188 IGAVKA
+188 VVEA
-194 PEGETPSW
+194 PEGEYPSW

-209 HVYCSLYNSQYDGI
+209 HVYCSLYDTQDNGI

-228 YGGEASGDERSVS
+228 CGGEASGDS
-241 QAQSTSQEDGQRG
+241 QGGSPQDSQ
-254 STEGGQDASSQ
+254 T
-265 DAKIA
+265 A
-270 SFRNPLG
+270 SFGNPLG
-277 ESVFGNHLAAYGE
+277 EARLGNYLAAYDE
-290 DCFLTSAYN
+290 NRFLTYGNN

-304 DTAADTQRLLLQW
+304 DLTSNTLTLLLQW
-317 ADCDIDPDSVMRV
+317 ANCDIDPDSVERI

-335 GRIAVLLQED
+335 GRIVLRLEEEQ
-345 EGTGEL
+345 GTGEL
-351 AVVEEVPRD
+351 AVVTEVPTD
-360 QAAEKE
+360 QATEKE

-373 QTGNSYLTRC
+373 QAGNSHLLRC
-383 ISQFNRHSPDCRIEV
+383 ISQFNRHSPDCRIEI
-398 REYYDAFLDP
+398 REYYDTYLAS
-408 GQSEATEEARTALH
+408 GQAEAREEARTALH

-449 LEDLAPYLEADGN
+449 LEDLAPYLEEDGD

-512 MEFIDSNPD
+512 MEFIDGNPD

-558 FIRLLEFCGRFSE
+558 FIRLLEFCGRFSD

-598 RPEDIAM
+598 RPQDIIL
-605 LAQILATED
+605 LAQILQTED

-621 TVDGRMGSL
+621 TVDGSVGSL

-638 AISAKSKHK
+638 AISSKSKHK
-647 EQAWAFVEL
+647 EEAWAFVEL

-666 SYSAL
+666 SFAAL

-691 TENPYQTLEN
+691 SENPYSI
-701 GELFMWDGKPER
+701 GEDGEIYMQDGKPER
-713 RAPLAISSGAMRVFF
+713 HADHILSSRALQVFF
-728 YTPLPEETEL
+728 YTPLPEETNL
-738 ICALLDSSTT
+738 ICALLDSSATA
-748 DRGGRQISSI
+748 RGGGQISSI
-758 VAQEAQGYF
+758 VAQEAEGYF
-767 SGQKSAT
+767 SGQKSAA
-774 DVAVLIQNRVSMYL
+774 DVAALIQNRVSVYL

>member
-14 NAAPRRKLRRT
+14 NAAPRRKLRRAA
-25 VLFPALVLALALT
+25 LFPALVLTLTLT
-38 GCAMGGG
+38 GCAIGGG
-45 EEIDSPYVYE
+45 EESDSPYVYE
-55 TQFHSPEGGVED
+55 TQFHSPEGGVEG
-67 FTVSGDSVYYV
+67 FTVSGDSVYYS

-89 GEEARKLDIEP
+89 GGEAKELDIEP
-100 LSAETGSRIL
+100 FTTEACRRRL
-110 QADFQGNLYVF
+110 QADHQGNLYVF
-121 YQVWVTSSHSFFD
+121 YSVPNPLKSDFR

-152 LLTSQFSP
+152 LLTSQFLP
-160 YETAADGEGRLYL
+160 YETAVDGEGRLYL
-173 KGIDKLLLFDGTCGY
+173 KGGDKLLQFDGECDYVG
-188 IGAVKA
+188 VVEA
-194 PEGETPSW
+194 PEGEYPSW

-209 HVYCSLYNSQYDGI
+209 HVYCSLYDTQDNGI

-228 YGGEASGDERSVS
+228 CGGEASGDS
-241 QAQSTSQEDGQRG
+241 QGGSPQDSQ
-254 STEGGQDASSQ
+254 T
-265 DAKIA
+265 A
-270 SFRNPLG
+270 SFGNPLG
-277 ESVFGNHLAAYGE
+277 EARLGNYLAAYGE
-290 DCFLTSAYN
+290 NRFLTYGNN

-304 DTAADTQRLLLQW
+304 DAAADTQRLLLQW

-373 QTGNSYLTRC
+373 QAGNSHLLRC
-383 ISQFNRHSPDCRIEV
+383 ISQFNRHSPDCRIEI
-398 REYYDAFLDP
+398 REYYDTYLAS
-408 GQSEATEEARTALH
+408 GQAEAREEARTALH
-422 LDISSGRCPDLLVL
+422 MDISSGRCPDLLVL

-449 LEDLAPYLEADGN
+449 LEDLAPYLEEDGE

-487 IRTLAGRTERLGE
+487 IRTLAGRADRLGE
-500 LGDAAGWTLEEM
+500 LGGATGWTLEEM

-558 FIRLLEFCGRFSE
+558 FIRLLEFCGRFSD

-593 EVELV
+593 EVQLV
-598 RPEDIAM
+598 RPEDISL
-605 LAQILATED
+605 LAQILRTED

-621 TVDGRMGSL
+621 TVDGRAGSL

-638 AISAKSKHK
+638 AISSKSKHK
-647 EQAWAFVEL
+647 EEAWAFVEL

-671 VGTKGFP
+671 KGTKGFP

-691 TENPYQTLEN
+691 SENPYRI
-701 GELFMWDGKPER
+701 GEDGETYMQDGKPER
-713 RAPLAISSGAMRVFF
+713 HADHILSSRTLQVFF
-728 YTPLPEETEL
+728 YTPLPEETDL
-738 ICALLDSSTT
+738 ICTLLDSSTT
-748 DRGGRQISSI
+748 ARGGRQISSI
-758 VAQEAQGYF
+758 VAQEAASYF

-774 DVAVLIQNRVSMYL
+774 DVATLIQNRVSIYL
-788 AEQE
+788 EEQN

>member
-1 MHIRQKTNDKRKT
+1 MHIRQKTHSKNPP
-14 NAAPRRKLRRT
+14 NALSRRALRWA
-25 VLFPALVLALALT
+25 VLFPALVLALT
-38 GCAMGGG
+38 GCAVGGS
-45 EEIDSPYVYE
+45 EESDSPYVYE

-67 FTVSGDSVYYV
+67 FTVSGDSVYYS

-89 GEEARKLDIEP
+89 GGEAKKLDIEP
-100 LSAETGSRIL
+100 FMEETDSRLL
-110 QADFQGNLYVF
+110 QADLQGNLYVF
-121 YQVWVTSSHSFFD
+121 YRVPNPPNSASY

-142 GKELAKQNVS
+142 GKELARQNVS

-160 YETAADGEGRLYL
+160 YETAVDGEGRLYL
-173 KGIDKLLLFDGTCGY
+173 KGIDKLLLFDGTCNYVGTLE
-188 IGAVKA
+188 A
-194 PEGETPSW
+194 PEGENPIW
-202 LAGDAAG
+202 LTGDAAG
-209 HVYCSLYNSQYDGI
+209 HVYCDLYNSQDNDI

-228 YGGEASGDERSVS
+228 WGGEASGDGQGGSPQDS
-241 QAQSTSQEDGQRG
+241 QT
-254 STEGGQDASSQ
+254 
-265 DAKIA
+265 A
-270 SFRNPLG
+270 SFGDSLG
-277 ESVFGNHLAAYGE
+277 ETVPGSYLAAYGE
-290 DCFLTSAYN
+290 DRFLTYGDN

-304 DTAADTQRLLLQW
+304 DAAADTQRLLLQW
-317 ADCDIDPDSVMRV
+317 ASCAIDPASVKRI

-335 GRIAVLLQED
+335 GSIVARLEED
-345 EGTGEL
+345 QGSGEL
-351 AVVEEVPRD
+351 AVVKEVPRD
-360 QAAEKE
+360 QATEKE
-366 VITLGVL
+366 TITLGVL
-373 QTGNSYLTRC
+373 QAGNSHLLRC
-383 ISQFNRHSPDCRIEV
+383 ISQFNRNSTDYRIEV
-398 REYYDAFLDP
+398 REYYDTYLAS
-408 GQSEATEEARTALH
+408 GQAEAREEARTALH
-422 LDISSGRCPDLLVL
+422 MDISSGRCPDLLVL

-449 LEDLAPYLEADGN
+449 LEDLAPYLEEDGE

-558 FIRLLEFCGRFSE
+558 FIRLLEFCGRFSD

-598 RPEDIAM
+598 RPQDIIL
-605 LAQILATED
+605 LAQILQTED

-621 TVDGRMGSL
+621 TVDGSVGSL

-638 AISAKSKHK
+638 AISSKSKHK
-647 EQAWAFVEL
+647 EEAWAFVEL

-666 SYSAL
+666 SFAAL

-691 TENPYQTLEN
+691 SENPYRI
-701 GELFMWDGKPER
+701 GEDGEIIMEGGKPMR
-713 RAPLAISSGAMRVFF
+713 YAYHTASSRTMQVFF
-728 YTPLPEETEL
+728 YTPLPEETDL
-738 ICALLDSSTT
+738 ICTLLDSSTT
-748 DRGGRQISSI
+748 ARGGRQISSI
-758 VAQEAQGYF
+758 VAQEAASYF
-767 SGQKSAT
+767 SGQKTAT
-774 DVAVLIQNRVSMYL
+774 DVATLIQNRVSIYL
-788 AEQE
+788 EEQN

>member
-1 MHIRQKTNDKRKT
+1 MHIRQKNHDKT
-14 NAAPRRKLRRT
+14 PPNAAPRRKLRRA
-25 VLFPALVLALALT
+25 VLFPALVLALTLT
-38 GCAMGGG
+38 GCARGG
-45 EEIDSPYVYE
+45 EEENDSPYVYE
-55 TQFHSPEGGVED
+55 TQFHSPEGGVES
-67 FTVSGDSVYYV
+67 FTVSGDSVYYS

-89 GEEARKLDIEP
+89 GGEAKELDIEP
-100 LSAETGSRIL
+100 FTTEACRRRL
-110 QADFQGNLYVF
+110 QADPQGNLYVF
-121 YQVWVTSSHSFFD
+121 YSVPDPPRSDTC

-142 GKELAKQNVS
+142 GKELAKKNVS
-152 LLTSQFSP
+152 LLTSQFVP

-173 KGIDKLLLFDGTCGY
+173 KGGDKLLQFDGECDYVG
-188 IGAVKA
+188 VVEA
-194 PEGETPSW
+194 PEGEYPSW

-209 HVYCSLYNSQYDGI
+209 HVYCSLYDTQDNGI

-228 YGGEASGDERSVS
+228 CGGEASGDS
-241 QAQSTSQEDGQRG
+241 QGGSPQDSQ
-254 STEGGQDASSQ
+254 T
-265 DAKIA
+265 A
-270 SFRNPLG
+270 SFGNPLG
-277 ESVFGNHLAAYGE
+277 EARLGNYLAAYDE
-290 DCFLTSAYN
+290 NRFLTYGNN

-304 DTAADTQRLLLQW
+304 DLTSNTLTLLLQW

-373 QTGNSYLTRC
+373 QAGNSYLTRC

-487 IRTLAGRTERLGE
+487 IRTLAGRADRLGE
-500 LGDAAGWTLEEM
+500 LGGATGWTLEEM

-621 TVDGRMGSL
+621 TVDGRMGNL

-647 EQAWAFVEL
+647 EEAWAFVEL

-691 TENPYQTLEN
+691 SENPYETLEN
-701 GELFMWDGKPER
+701 GELFIWDGKPER
-713 RAPLAISSGAMRVFF
+713 RAPLAIDSGAMLVYF
-728 YTPLPEETEL
+728 YVPFPEETEL

-758 VAQEAQGYF
+758 VAQEAASYF
-767 SGQKSAT
+767 NGQKTAA
-774 DVAVLIQNRVSMYL
+774 DVAALIQNRVSMYL

>member
-1 MHIRQKTNDKRKT
+1 MHIRQKSHDKKNP
-14 NAAPRRKLRRT
+14 NAPSRQSLWLA

-38 GCAMGGG
+38 SCAKGGG
-45 EEIDSPYVYE
+45 EESDSPYVYE
-55 TQFHSPEGGVED
+55 TQFHSPEGGVEG
-67 FTVSGDSVYYV
+67 FTVSGDSVYYS

-89 GEEARKLDIEP
+89 GGEVRKLDIDPFTIEADHR
-100 LSAETGSRIL
+100 LL
-110 QADFQGNLYVF
+110 QADYRLLQADHQGNLYVF
-121 YQVWVTSSHSFFD
+121 YSVPDPLKPDFR

-152 LLTSQFSP
+152 LLTSQFTP
-160 YETAADGEGRLYL
+160 YETAVDGEGRLYL
-173 KGIDKLLLFDGTCGY
+173 IGMDKLLQFDGACNC
-188 IGAVKA
+188 IGTVEA
-194 PEGETPSW
+194 PEGEMPNW
-202 LAGDAAG
+202 LAADTAG
-209 HVYCSLYNSQYDGI
+209 HVYCSLYDTQTYETSV

-228 YGGEASGDERSVS
+228 CGGEASGDS
-241 QAQSTSQEDGQRG
+241 QGGSPQDSQ
-254 STEGGQDASSQ
+254 T
-265 DAKIA
+265 A
-270 SFRNPLG
+270 SFGNPLG
-277 ESVFGNHLAAYGE
+277 EAVPGNCLAVYGE
-290 DCFLTSAYN
+290 NRFLNSVDN
-299 ALYLY
+299 ALYLN
-304 DTAADTQRLLLQW
+304 DLTSNTRTALLQW
-317 ADCDIDPDSVMRV
+317 VNCDINPDFVRRI

-335 GRIAVLLQED
+335 GRIVAHLQED
-345 EGTGEL
+345 DGIGEL
-351 AVVEEVPRD
+351 AVVAEVPRD

-366 VITLGVL
+366 VITLGIL
-373 QTGNSYLTRC
+373 QAGNSHLSRC
-383 ISQFNRHSPDCRIEV
+383 ISQFNRNSPDCRIEV
-398 REYYDAFLDP
+398 REYYDAYLDS
-408 GQSEATEEARTALH
+408 GQPDATEEARTALH
-422 LDISSGRCPDLLVL
+422 MDISSGRCPDLLVL
-436 EYDDLEAYAAKGL
+436 EYDDLETYAAKGL
-449 LEDLAPYLEADGN
+449 LEDLAPYLEEDGA

-474 FHGKLCALPGALQ
+474 FHGRLCALPGALQ

-512 MEFIDSNPD
+512 MEFIDGNPD

-598 RPEDIAM
+598 RPQDIIL
-605 LAQILATED
+605 LAQILQTED

-621 TVDGRMGSL
+621 TVDGSVGSL

-638 AISAKSKHK
+638 AISSKSKHK
-647 EQAWAFVEL
+647 EEAWAFVEL

-666 SYSAL
+666 NFAAL

-691 TENPYQTLEN
+691 TENPYSI
-701 GELFMWDGKPER
+701 GEDGEIYMQDGKPER
-713 RAPLAISSGAMRVFF
+713 HADHILSSRALQVFF
-728 YTPLPEETEL
+728 YTPLPEETDL
-738 ICALLDSSTT
+738 ICALLDSSATA
-748 DRGGRQISSI
+748 RGGGQISSI
-758 VAQEAQGYF
+758 VAQEAEGYF
-767 SGQKSAT
+767 SGQKSAA
-774 DVAVLIQNRVSMYL
+774 DVAALIQNRVSVYL